1 MIAHITRREMYD
13 LVWAEPLDA
22 VAGKLSLS
30 HWRLRDLC
38 VQHRVPLPTAAYWRD
53 RAAGKNPRQTIF
65 ASSADPAVEL
75 ISLDPTS
82 PSDPVIEE
90 RLERGRKAAIAPR
103 RLMKSREPNTRT
115 IEWSRIDKP
124 HTAVSLTA
132 HTLRRAKPDHDGIIA
147 NSGEGLL
154 SMRLGAGSVERAIFI
169 LDSIARGLEAREISC
184 TLAGK
189 HVEVRRG
196 VDKVPFMLAETIT
209 RRKHDPTVDE
219 LKAEERYRRSA
230 RYRDWDFT
238 YERQY
243 PEFDY
248 IPTGELTISIEAW
261 SMDQRRRNW
270 RDNSR
275 ATLEAQLD
283 SIIDELHG
291 WIDYR
296 RDDRLKDERNARLRR
311 RAEENRTRTEA
322 RTKREEERD
331 ELLDEIVEMGRK
343 AEQLRSWIA
352 WAEGIEDAE
361 TQRMLSWARQRLGE
375 LERALD
381 PASFGD
387 WLRERTL
394 FPEVDPFSPLPADP
408 DLETPPPQESLI

>member
-1 MIAHITRREMYD
+1 MIAHVTRREMYD
-13 LVWAEPLDA
+13 LVWAEPLEA
-22 VAGKLSLS
+22 VAAKLGTS
-30 HWRLRDLC
+30 HWRLKDLC
-38 VQHRVPLPTAAYWRD
+38 VRHRVPLPTTAYWRD
-53 RAAGKNPRQTIF
+53 KAAGKRPRQTIF
-65 ASSADPAVEL
+65 ASSADSAVEL

-82 PSDPVIEE
+82 PSDPIVEE
-90 RLERGRKAAIAPR
+90 RLQQARKAATAPR
-103 RLMKSREPNTRT
+103 RLLKPREPNTRT

-147 NSGEGLL
+147 ISGEGLL
-154 SMRLGAGSVERAIFI
+154 SMRLGAGSIERAIFI

-184 TLAGK
+184 TFAGK

-196 VDKVPFMLAETIT
+196 VDKVPFILAETIK
-209 RRKHDPTVDE
+209 RQKHEPTVDE

-230 RYRDWDFT
+230 RYRDWAFT

-248 IPTGELTISIEAW
+248 IATGELTISIEAW
-261 SMDQRRRNW
+261 STDQRRRNW
-270 RDNSR
+270 RDNTR

-283 SIIDELHG
+283 PIIEELRG

-311 RAEENRTRTEA
+311 RAEENRKRTEA

-343 AEQLRSWIA
+343 AEQLRSWMA
-352 WAEGIEDAE
+352 WAADIEDTE
-361 TQRMLSWARQRLGE
+361 TQRMLDWARRRLGE

-394 FPEVDPFSPLPADP
+394 FPEVDPFAPLPADP
-408 DLETPPPQESLI
+408 DQETPPPQDGAA

>member
-1 MIAHITRREMYD
+1 MIAHVTRREMYD
-13 LVWAEPLDA
+13 LVWAEPLEA
-22 VAGKLSLS
+22 VAAKLGLS

-75 ISLDPTS
+75 ISLDPTT
-82 PSDPVIEE
+82 PSDPIIEE
-90 RLERGRKAAIAPR
+90 RLEQARKAATAPR
-103 RLMKSREPNTRT
+103 RLTTPREPNTRT
-115 IEWSRIDKP
+115 IEWSRVNKP

-132 HTLRRAKPDHDGIIA
+132 HTLRRAKADHDGIIA
-147 NSGEGLL
+147 ISGEGLL
-154 SMRLGAGSVERAIFI
+154 SMRLGAGSIERAIFI
-169 LDSIARGLEAREISC
+169 LDSIALGLEAREISF
-184 TLAGK
+184 TFAGK
-189 HVEVRRG
+189 HVEVHRG
-196 VDKVPFMLAETIT
+196 VDKVPFILAETIK
-209 RRKHDPTVDE
+209 RRKHEPTVDE

-230 RYRDWDFT
+230 RYRDWAFT

-243 PEFDY
+243 PEFDC
-248 IPTGELTISIEAW
+248 IPSGELTISIEAW

-270 RDNSR
+270 RDNTR

-283 SIIDELHG
+283 AIIGELHS

-296 RDDRLKDERNARLRR
+296 RDERLKDERNARLRR
-311 RAEENRTRTEA
+311 RAEENRKRTEA

-343 AEQLRSWIA
+343 AEQLRTWMA
-352 WAEGIEDAE
+352 WAADIEDTE
-361 TQRMLSWARQRLGE
+361 TLRMLDWAGQRLGE

-387 WLRERTL
+387 WLRERKL
-394 FPEVDPFSPLPADP
+394 FPEIDPFAPLPADP
-408 DLETPPPQESLI
+408 DLETPPP

>member
-1 MIAHITRREMYD
+1 M
-13 LVWAEPLDA
+13 
-22 VAGKLSLS
+22 
-30 HWRLRDLC
+30 
-38 VQHRVPLPTAAYWRD
+38 PLPTAAYWRD

-82 PSDPVIEE
+82 PSDPAIEE
-90 RLERGRKAAIAPR
+90 RLERARKAAIAPR
-103 RLMKSREPNTRT
+103 RLLKPREPNPRT

-124 HTAVSLTA
+124 HRAVLLTA
-132 HTLRRAKPDHDGIIA
+132 HTLRHAKPRHDDIIA
-147 NSGEGLL
+147 ISGEGLL
-154 SMRLGAGSVERAIFI
+154 SMRLGAGSIERAIFI

-184 TLAGK
+184 TLVGK

-196 VDKVPFMLAETIT
+196 VDKVPFILAETIK
-209 RRKHDPTVDE
+209 RRKHEPTVDE

-230 RYRDWDFT
+230 RYRDWAFT

-248 IPTGELTISIEAW
+248 IPSGALTISIEAW

-270 RDNSR
+270 RDNTR

-283 SIIDELHG
+283 SIIEELQS

-311 RAEENRTRTEA
+311 RAEENRKRTEA
-322 RTKREEERD
+322 HTKREKERD
-331 ELLDEIVEMGRK
+331 DLLDEIVEMGRK
-343 AEQLRSWIA
+343 ADQLRFWIA
-352 WAEGIEDAE
+352 WAADIEDAE

-375 LERALD
+375 LERAQN

-394 FPEVDPFSPLPADP
+394 FPEVDKFAPLPADP
-408 DLETPPPQESLI
+408 DLETPPPPGSEA

>member
-13 LVWAEPLDA
+13 LVWAEPLEA
-22 VAGKLSLS
+22 VAGKIGLS

-75 ISLDPTS
+75 ISLDPTG

-90 RLERGRKAAIAPR
+90 RLERARKAAIAPR
-103 RLMKSREPNTRT
+103 RLMKPKEPNTRT

-132 HTLRRAKPDHDGIIA
+132 HALRRAKPDHDGIIA
-147 NSGEGLL
+147 IIGEGLL

-184 TLAGK
+184 TFAGK

-196 VDKVPFMLAETIT
+196 VDKVPFILAETIK
-209 RRKHDPTVDE
+209 RRKHEPTVE
-219 LKAEERYRRSA
+219 ESKAEERYRRSA
-230 RYRDWDFT
+230 RYRDWAFT

-275 ATLEAQLD
+275 ATLGAQLD
-283 SIIDELHG
+283 SIIVELHG

-311 RAEENRTRTEA
+311 RAKENRQRTEA

-343 AEQLRSWIA
+343 AEQLQSWIA

-361 TQRMLSWARQRLGE
+361 TQRMLTWARLRLGE

-394 FPEVDPFSPLPADP
+394 FPEIDPFAPLLADP
-408 DLETPPPQESLI
+408 DLETPPPPGSEA

>member
-1 MIAHITRREMYD
+1 MSPAARCTTSFGPSRST
-13 LVWAEPLDA
+13 PLLPSSA
-22 VAGKLSLS
+22 FRIGGQK
-30 HWRLRDLC
+30 DLC

-82 PSDPVIEE
+82 PSDPAIEE
-90 RLERGRKAAIAPR
+90 RLERARKAAIAPR
-103 RLMKSREPNTRT
+103 RLLKPREPNPRT

-124 HTAVSLTA
+124 HRAVLLTA
-132 HTLRRAKPDHDGIIA
+132 HTLRHAKPRHDDIIA
-147 NSGEGLL
+147 ISGEGLL
-154 SMRLGAGSVERAIFI
+154 SMRLGAGSIERAIFI

-184 TLAGK
+184 TLVGK

-196 VDKVPFMLAETIT
+196 VDKVPFILAETIK
-209 RRKHDPTVDE
+209 RRKHEPTVDE

-230 RYRDWDFT
+230 RYRDWAFT

-248 IPTGELTISIEAW
+248 IPSGALTISIEAW

-270 RDNSR
+270 RDNTR

-283 SIIDELHG
+283 SIIEELQS

-311 RAEENRTRTEA
+311 RAEENRKRTEA
-322 RTKREEERD
+322 HTKREKERD
-331 ELLDEIVEMGRK
+331 DLLDEIVEMGRK
-343 AEQLRSWIA
+343 ADQLRFWIA
-352 WAEGIEDAE
+352 WAADIEDAE

-375 LERALD
+375 LERAQN

-394 FPEVDPFSPLPADP
+394 FPEVDKFAPLPADP
-408 DLETPPPQESLI
+408 DLETPPPPGSEA

>member
-1 MIAHITRREMYD
+1 MIAHVTRREMYD
-13 LVWAEPLDA
+13 LVWAEPLET
-22 VAGKLSLS
+22 VAGKLGLS
-30 HWRLRDLC
+30 HWQLKNLC

-90 RLERGRKAAIAPR
+90 RLERARRAAIAPR
-103 RLMKSREPNTRT
+103 RLMKPREPNTRT
-115 IEWSRIDKP
+115 IEWGRVDKP

-147 NSGEGLL
+147 ISGEGLL
-154 SMRLGAGSVERAIFI
+154 SMRLGAGSIERAIFI
-169 LDSIARGLEAREISC
+169 LDSIARGMEAREIFC
-184 TLAGK
+184 TFAGK

-196 VDKVPFMLAETIT
+196 VDKVPFILAETIK
-209 RRKHDPTVDE
+209 RRKHEPTVDE

-230 RYRDWDFT
+230 RYRDWAFT

-283 SIIDELHG
+283 SIVEELHG

-296 RDDRLKDERNARLRR
+296 RDERLKDERNARLRR
-311 RAEENRTRTEA
+311 RAEENRQRTEA

-352 WAEGIEDAE
+352 WAANIEDAE
-361 TQRMLSWARQRLGE
+361 TQRMLDWARQRLGE
-375 LERALD
+375 LERALN

-394 FPEVDPFSPLPADP
+394 FPEIDPFAPLPADP
-408 DLETPPPQESLI
+408 DLETLQPLGSSI